1 MTAETETPQAAAT
14 SESNRPTHTVRKK
27 IGTGKKAE
35 FETLGAAWDRKDGSF
50 YIKLYGTQIVEGG
63 FYVFPAKD
71 SSGKDESGQ

>member
-14 SESNRPTHTVRKK
+14 SESNRPTHYVRKK

-63 FYVFPAKD
+63 FYVFPVKE
-71 SSGKDESGQ
+71 ESGQ